1 MKRFGAWKDLPNQ
14 VRKRPEPADPIFPEQ
29 RTRPRYHFFEGRQ
42 DALMLWSF
50 GNFEASLPVD
60 RDSNFKT
67 SVDTLQFEVASLG
80 ERVSFPW

>member
-1 MKRFGAWKDLPNQ
+1 
-14 VRKRPEPADPIFPEQ
+14 
-29 RTRPRYHFFEGRQ
+29 
-42 DALMLWSF
+42 MLWSF